1 MRLSP
6 LSNTPNWEFD
16 HLAFGILP
24 SIKRPMSLITL
35 NVSGKCSEEL
45 ESLSAW
51 QITKARHW
59 YSAYVNATNTVAKC
73 SLHKTFVLLVPFLF
87 LSERNWGISKV
98 NS

>member
-16 HLAFGILP
+16 GLAFGHLP
-24 SIKRPMSLITL
+24 SIKKPMSLITL
-35 NVSGKCSEEL
+35 SVSGKCSKEL

-51 QITKARHW
+51 WILKARHR
-59 YSAYVNATNTVAKC
+59 YSTYVNATNTVAKY
-73 SLHKTFVLLVPFLF
+73 SLDKTFALLVPFLF

>member
-24 SIKRPMSLITL
+24 SIKKSMSLSTL
-35 NVSGKCSEEL
+35 SVSGKCSEEL
-45 ESLSAW
+45 ESLGAW
-51 QITKARHW
+51 QIPKAHHW
-59 YSAYVNATNTVAKC
+59 YSTYVNATNTVLKY
-73 SLHKTFVLLVPFLF
+73 SLHKTFVLLVPFPF